1 MTEDD
6 KSTGTSSRIS
16 PAKVVS
22 TSKDFV
28 ALLRDSVLF
37 LFAML
42 LLIFPSKVGSL
53 LSEAGFEEGSF
64 AGFKWK
70 PKVEKTVESLNEA
83 GATITE
89 LKKQNEAMSGLLK
102 KIEPSVTDSELKKE
116 LIDLEKKN
124 ERLDA
129 STSEVQ
135 KSVTNTIE
143 SNAQIVKQ
151 VQNAAETTSSWG
163 VVFGGDT
170 TPEDAKPEVESATK
184 LGISN
189 ASIYFRQ
196 KSYRSVAVADTR
208 SLAEQILLKL
218 KTKPRRADAYI
229 VNMSTWCPKT
239 TVKDGYQECNQ

>member
-1 MTEDD
+1 MTDED
-6 KSTGTSSRIS
+6 KSAGTSGRIS

-22 TSKDFV
+22 TGKDVV

-42 LLIFPSKVGSL
+42 LLVFPSKVGSM

-70 PKVEKTVESLNEA
+70 PKVEKTVASLNEA

-89 LKKQNEAMSGLLK
+89 LKEQNGALLGLLK
-102 KIEPSVTDSELKKE
+102 AIEPSLTDNHLKRQ
-116 LIDLEKKN
+116 LTDLAAKN
-124 ERLDA
+124 EQLNA

-143 SNAQIVKQ
+143 SNAKIVEQ
-151 VQNAAETTSSWG
+151 VQNAADAISTWG

-170 TPEDAKPEVESATK
+170 TFEEAKREVEK
-184 LGISN
+184 FGIPNS
-189 ASIYFRQ
+189 SIYLRQ
-196 KSYRSVAVADTR
+196 HSYRSVAVADSR
-208 SLAEQILLKL
+208 SQAEQILLKA
-218 KTKPRRADAYI
+218 KQRRDSAYI

-239 TVKDGYQECNQ
+239 TSRDGYQECNQ